1 MYIGKTLHNQPKV
14 TAVIPIYNSK
24 NETLAF
30 LESMANVTYSNLSI
44 TVVDDGS
51 IDGSAHAI
59 AERFP
64 EVKILA
70 GDGNLW
76 WSGATNL
83 GVKDAL
89 EHATDF
95 ILTINNDDIVDPGFI
110 EFLVETAVKNPRSLV
125 NAIIRDN
132 DERNFISSFGGEIE
146 WFVGEIRDRTSR
158 RDYYDP
164 DSLREGDFLTGNST
178 LVPAGAYQE
187 IGLYDHVN
195 CPQYIGDVE
204 FSLRARKGSYRLL
217 LEPRSL
223 VYNRTGISGGTTVLN
238 SYSIAQLVTSI
249 RSPFY
254 FKANYKIYREY
265 CPYHPFWL
273 FLAIRYAR
281 LIYSLF
287 RRTFI
292 VKARFSFFRGENR

>member
-1 MYIGKTLHNQPKV
+1 VKAVQSNPRV

-24 NETLAF
+24 NEALAF
-30 LESMANVTYSNLSI
+30 LESMANVTYANLSI

-51 IDGSAHAI
+51 TDGSAQAI

-64 EVKILA
+64 RVKILT

-89 EHATDF
+89 ENATDF
-95 ILTINNDDIVDPGFI
+95 VLTINNDDVVDPGFI
-110 EFLVETAVKNPRSLV
+110 EPLVETVVKNPRSLV

-132 DERNFISSFGGEIE
+132 DERSFISSFGGEIE

-158 RDYYDP
+158 RDHYDP
-164 DSLREGDFLTGNST
+164 DSLQEGVFLTGNAT
-178 LVPAGAYQE
+178 IVPAEAYRE
-187 IGLYDHVN
+187 IGMYDQEN
-195 CPQYIGDVE
+195 CPQYIGDAE
-204 FSLRARKGSYRLL
+204 FSLRARKRGYRLL
-217 LEPRSL
+217 LEPHSL

-273 FLAIRYAR
+273 FLVIRYLR

-287 RRTFI
+287 RRTF
-292 VKARFSFFRGENR
+292 VNGTRLSFLRGALH